1 MRIVLIR
8 RLQRVFLIISV
19 ILFGGIVYLAATGVN
34 YLLPSP
40 IEQLTL
46 TTPTLT
52 LTTPTLTLNTPTP
65 EKDTVALIS
74 GHAGYDSGAICG
86 DSNAPTLVEAEVVAH
101 IAGLVQLELEAA
113 GLDVMLLEEYDTRL
127 DRLDA
132 DVLLS
137 LHADSCIAAS
147 GFKAAYPL
155 NSAIPATDRRLVDC
169 INSEYAAVTGLPLHF
184 HSITHDMTY
193 YHAFRKVLPT
203 TPTAILELG
212 FLGGDARLLTE
223 KPELAAEGIRESI
236 FCFLRGQSGE
246 GEQ

>member
-19 ILFGGIVYLAATGVN
+19 ILFAGIVYLAATGVN

-40 IEQLTL
+40 INHLTL
-46 TTPTLT
+46 ITPTRLI
-52 LTTPTLTLNTPTP
+52 PNTPTP
-65 EKDTVALIS
+65 ERETVALIS
-74 GHAGYDSGAICG
+74 GHAGFDSGAICG
-86 DSNAPTLVEAEVVAH
+86 PSNAPTLLEVDVVAR
-101 IAGLVQLELEAA
+101 IAGLVQEELEDA
-113 GLDVMLLEEYDTRL
+113 GLEVLVLEEYDERL

-132 DVLLS
+132 EVLLS
-137 LHADSCIAAS
+137 LHADSCIGAS

-155 NSAIPATDRRLVDC
+155 NSAIPTTDRRLVAC
-169 INSEYAAVTGLPLHF
+169 INTEYAARTGLPLHS

-212 FLGGDARLLTE
+212 FLGGDGRLLTQE
-223 KPELAAEGIRESI
+223 PELVATGVTESI
-236 FCFLRGQSGE
+236 FCFLGGE
-246 GEQ
+246 AVGP

>member
-19 ILFGGIVYLAATGVN
+19 ILFGGIVYLAATSVN

-46 TTPTLT
+46 ITPTLS
-52 LTTPTLTLNTPTP
+52 LTTPTP
-65 EKDTVALIS
+65 EPETVALIS
-74 GHAGYDSGAICG
+74 GHAGFDSGAICG

-101 IAGLVQLELEAA
+101 IAGLVQVELEAA

-169 INSEYAAVTGLPLHF
+169 INSEYAAATGLPLHF

-212 FLGGDARLLTE
+212 FLGGDGRLLTE
-223 KPELAAEGIRESI
+223 EPELAAAGIRESI

-246 GEQ
+246 DEQ

>member
-19 ILFGGIVYLAATGVN
+19 ILFGGIVFLAATGVN

-46 TTPTLT
+46 ITPTLS
-52 LTTPTLTLNTPTP
+52 LTTPTP
-65 EKDTVALIS
+65 EPETVALIS

-86 DSNAPTLVEAEVVAH
+86 DINAPTLVEAEVVAH
-101 IAGLVQLELEAA
+101 IAGLVQTELEDA
-113 GLDVMLLEEYDTRL
+113 GLVVLLLEEYDTRL

-155 NSAIPATDRRLVDC
+155 NSAIPATDKRLVDC
-169 INSEYAAVTGLPLHF
+169 INSEYAAATGLPLHF

-212 FLGGDARLLTE
+212 FLGGDGRLLTE
-223 KPELAAEGIRESI
+223 EPELAAAGIRESI
-236 FCFLRGQSGE
+236 FCFLQGRSGAAE
-246 GEQ
+246 E